1 MKQERVTEDIYVFIS
16 GLYAEVSA
24 TVILTRD
31 GAVVVDTLPFPSETE
46 QIRAFVHQRT
56 PGGVRYVIN
65 THHHA
70 DHVYGSYLF
79 PEAELI
85 AHRRCRELLLKLGE
99 ESLAHAK
106 VQTPELEAVELRI
119 PKLVF
124 EEELLIRLGDKTIDL
139 LYAPGHT
146 PDSLVVHAREDKVLI
161 AGDLVTPVP
170 LLVRGDGED
179 MTRSLRM
186 LRPLGLENI
195 VQGHGDVL
203 LRGEVD
209 ETIDASIRYIRCV
222 ERRVR
227 EFIESGR
234 SRADLKEIEIETCGR
249 SRIPLGGLVQRFH
262 VANLQ
267 SEYDRL
273 VDEMG
278 S

>member
-24 TVILTRD
+24 TVILTRE
-31 GAVVVDTLPFPSETE
+31 GAIVVDTLPFPTETE
-46 QIRAFVHQRT
+46 QIRAFVHRRT
-56 PGGVRYVIN
+56 PRGVRYVVN

-70 DHVYGSYLF
+70 DHVYGSCLF

-85 AHRRCRELLLKLGE
+85 AHRRCRELLLKLGA
-99 ESLAHAK
+99 ESLARAK
-106 VQTPELEAVELRI
+106 TQTPELQSVELRI

-139 LYAPGHT
+139 LHTPGHT
-146 PDSLVVHAREDKVLI
+146 SDSIVVHAREDKVLV
-161 AGDLVTPVP
+161 AGDLVTPIP
-170 LLVRGDGED
+170 LPRGDSED
-179 MTRSLRM
+179 LIRSLRM

-209 ETIDASIRYIRCV
+209 ETIDSNIRYVRCI

-227 EFIESGR
+227 EVIQAGGT
-234 SRADLKEIEIETCGR
+234 RADLKRIDMEGCGK
-249 SRIPLGGLVQRFH
+249 SRIPLGGLVQRLH
-262 VANLQ
+262 MANV
-267 SEYDRL
+267 EYAYDQLLASMDR
-273 VDEMG
+273 
-278 S
+278 